1 LRFDRYKPDLSP
13 KMFKETHQRSGSG
26 ILYDLG
32 SHLLDQVI
40 SLFGKPKTMTK
51 IQSRHRAHSQ
61 VDDYASLILNYEQGL
76 NVFITASLLVAHPQK
91 SFVLH
96 GTSGSYIKDRCDV
109 QERQLL
115 EGLKPTD
122 PLYGQEDPA
131 MEGLLT
137 IMEDGLREDVPVPSF
152 KGDYMSLFD
161 EVYKAIRLG
170 EPYFVAEEQ
179 IITQL
184 TILSGSK

>member
-1 LRFDRYKPDLSP
+1 SKR
-13 KMFKETHQRSGSG
+13 EGSG

-96 GTSGSYIKDRCDV
+96 GTLGSYIKDRCDV

-122 PLYGQEDPA
+122 PLYGLEDPA

-137 IMEDGLREDVPVPSF
+137 IMEDGQREDVSVPSF
-152 KGDYMSLFD
+152 KGDYMCLFD
-161 EVYKAIRLG
+161 EVYKTVRLG
-170 EPYFVAEEQ
+170 KSYFVTEEQ
-179 IITQL
+179 IIMQL